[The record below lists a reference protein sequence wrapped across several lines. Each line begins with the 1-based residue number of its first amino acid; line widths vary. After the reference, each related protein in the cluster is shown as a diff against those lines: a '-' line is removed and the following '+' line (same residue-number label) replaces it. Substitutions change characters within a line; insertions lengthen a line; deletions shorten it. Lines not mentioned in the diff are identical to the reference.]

1 MVESCVGGGAAPA
14 PIVTKEPMVNLARR
28 LRQPLISELLRKTA
42 NPELAAISSNE
53 DMRGDVDVALVVTPG
68 DGVMSGYQV
77 CLGEDQ
83 SCKKYF
89 SFCEPDLRAKYF
101 LPKRVIFRTLN
112 EYNIRQQL

>member
-14 PIVTKEPMVNLARR
+14 PIVTREPMVNPARR
-28 LRQPLISELLRKTA
+28 LRQLFISELLRKTA
-42 NPELAAISSNE
+42 NLELAAICSNE

-101 LPKRVIFRTLN
+101 LPKSVIFRTHN
-112 EYNIRQQL
+112 Q